1 MPAGWSHLVDEL
13 DRWRE
18 TQRVAKL
25 WWRDDDAVA
34 PSANLDRLVE
44 IAGTVP
50 IALAVIPADAES
62 ELADWL
68 RRRGPSIAIL
78 QHGWR
83 HSNHST
89 GRKKSEFPAE
99 RSGNAV
105 RIDLAAGR
113 ERLTRLFES
122 RALPVLVPPWNRFD
136 DSHLPLLAAC
146 GIRAISRIN
155 RSDGLPPALGISEVN
170 VDIDLVDWR
179 GDRGFIGEDAALAA
193 LVGHLQTRRFG
204 WVCDEPIGILTH
216 HLIQATATEAFLQ
229 QLVAV
234 TCMHPMLCWLDA
246 FEIFTPMP
254 VST

>member
-1 MPAGWSHLVDEL
+1 MPAEWSHLADEL

-18 TQRVAKL
+18 AQRVAKL

-50 IALAVIPADAES
+50 IALAVIPADAGS
-62 ELADWL
+62 ELAEWL
-68 RRRGPSIAIL
+68 RKFGPSIAIL

-89 GRKKSEFPAE
+89 GRRKSEFPAE
-99 RSGNAV
+99 RSGSAV
-105 RIDLAAGR
+105 RTDLAAGR
-113 ERLTRLFES
+113 ERLTHLFGS

-136 DSHLPLLAAC
+136 DLHLPLLAAC

-155 RSDGLPPALGISEVN
+155 RSGGFPPALGIGEVN
-170 VDIDLVDWR
+170 VDIDLVEWR
-179 GDRGFIGEDAALAA
+179 GDRGFIGEEAALGA

-216 HLIQATATEAFLQ
+216 HLVQDTATEAFLQ
-229 QLVAV
+229 KLVAV
-234 TCMHPMLCWLDA
+234 TCVHPMLCWLDA
-246 FEIFTPMP
+246 FEIFTSMSVPA
-254 VST
+254 